1 MARGGINSALE
12 QDACTALL
20 QRGRR
25 PSIDA
30 VRIELGNTGSK
41 TTIARYLKEL
51 QLAPTPAALTPQERL
66 SIPLCS
72 MVTNLVEQLSEEAE
86 VTVTRLREQ
95 LAEEQAALHIAL
107 SRNTN

>member
-1 MARGGINSALE
+1 MTQYEIVGRANMPRGGINKALVKE
-12 QDACTALL
+12 ACTALL

-51 QLAPTPAALTPQERL
+51 QAPPSSVEPSPKERVSASLLAVVATLGELLTQ
-66 SIPLCS
+66 
-72 MVTNLVEQLSEEAE
+72 EAE
-86 VTVTRLREQ
+86 VTL
-95 LAEEQAALHIAL
+95 
-107 SRNTN
+107 